1 MASGNRKGRVPGK
14 GNVIIDEEFLK
25 KAEKEAASGGSYT
38 AIAHALGI
46 GESTLHKHKKI
57 ATALREAL
65 KRGQGQAIRE
75 VENALFKDAVSGVT
89 TAQIFFLKNRC
100 PEEWRD
106 RHEVEAKVDVSFTEQ
121 ITAVRKRDEEEQLK
135 RQQETEGMTEPE
147 SEHIRH

>member
-25 KAEKEAASGGSYT
+25 KAEKEAAGGGSYT

-46 GESTLHKHKKI
+46 AESTLHKHKKKE
-57 ATALREAL
+57 TAFREAL
-65 KRGQGQAIRE
+65 KRGQGQAIRK
-75 VENALFKDAVSGVT
+75 VENALFKDAVSGGT

-106 RHEVEAKVDVSFTEQ
+106 KHEVEAKVDVSLADDLEG
-121 ITAVRKRDEEEQLK
+121 VHKRYEELQLK
-135 RQQETEGMTEPE
+135 RQQETEGITEPE
-147 SEHIRH
+147 SEYIRH

>member
-1 MASGNRKGRVPGK
+1 MSSGNRKGRVPGK

-25 KAEKEAASGGSYT
+25 KAEKEAASGGSYI

-46 GESTLHKHKKI
+46 AESTLHKHKKK
-57 ATALREAL
+57 AAAFREAL

-75 VENALFKDAVSGVT
+75 VENALFKDAKSGVT

-106 RHEVEAKVDVSFTEQ
+106 RHEVEAKVDVSASDALEW
-121 ITAVRKRDEEEQLK
+121 VRKQDEDVQLERQQNTEDPIEEE
-135 RQQETEGMTEPE
+135 
-147 SEHIRH
+147 SEYMRH